1 MTNEAQYSFD
11 LSPAQ
16 LDALRSHLL
25 AAQRHHMD
33 RARDMRG
40 MRVAEDLR
48 TAIVQA
54 EASADE
60 ARRLWALLAGVRSA
74 RFHGTSP
81 VGHVEAD
88 KLLRFLSGGS

>member
-11 LSPAQ
+11 LAPEQ

-25 AAQRHHMD
+25 AAQSFHLD
-33 RARDMRG
+33 RARELRG
-40 MRVAEDLR
+40 MK
-48 TAIVQA
+48 TADTLGNAIRQS
-54 EASADE
+54 EAAANE
-60 ARRLWALLAGVRSA
+60 ARGLWALLAGVRSA
-74 RFHGTSP
+74 RFHGTGP